1 VDRTLPS
8 IAVIGIPALPALF
21 AEAGFNVLT
30 PSHDSPTV
38 VAAIRAAAATTQ
50 RCITVVG
57 GSDQGLRAWVKI
69 QAANGLP
76 ILVAESDTL
85 VFGDPVPKT
94 RTITLP
100 ASFDDVLTAL
110 GAQPVG
116 GALGETVIEA
126 DGTRRSAKPPDKVAP
141 TDDEDPF
148 AGIFDSGAPNVP
160 APGPAPARNPEP
172 DDQVFAPAPTP
183 LTEPEL
189 GNDVFAPTRAPEPD
203 PDEQVFAPAPTPLTE
218 PEPGDQVFAPTP
230 APSPT
235 LNPSLVAPSEDIDPF
250 EGASVPNP
258 PVPVQRQQRP
268 SSPVIIVFAGKG
280 GVGKSVVSAA
290 LAERAASV
298 GGISK
303 VVLADANRGQGDVR
317 QYLRVSGPLPSIFDA
332 AVSGRIA
339 TAIVGPKRLN
349 PSRPAGSQELHIGV
363 VLAPTAD
370 QADPTVVT
378 PEVYAA
384 VIAEARKA
392 SNLVV
397 IDTQISEGWD
407 TSGIIDGVMIPLIL
421 NGAWGVVLS
430 DSSRAGWKHMM
441 ERLSHL
447 QAQGAP
453 SNRIIA
459 ALNRVAPDAALD
471 PSKVAALIRPYA
483 TWAGSAVADPV
494 VATEFDT
501 GRIPGTPGAAETPGF
516 TTLLDAILYRV
527 TGLDAFAPPDAA
539 ASNSTASDGTSP
551 SHGKS
556 FRRAKFSLFKKGA

>member
-1 VDRTLPS
+1 MDRTAPS

-21 AEAGFNVLT
+21 AEAGFDVLT

-38 VAAIRAAAATTQ
+38 VAAIRSATESTR
-50 RCITVVG
+50 RCIVVVG
-57 GSDQGLRAWVKI
+57 GSDRGLRAWVKI

-76 ILVAESDTL
+76 ILVAESDVL

-100 ASFDDVLTAL
+100 ATFDEVLTAL

-126 DGTRRSAKPPDKVAP
+126 DGTRQSLEPPEEAAT
-141 TDDEDPF
+141 TDDADPF
-148 AGIFDSGAPNVP
+148 AGIFDSGPASDVAPAPVP
-160 APGPAPARNPEP
+160 AQVP
-172 DDQVFAPAPTP
+172 DQVFAPAP
-183 LTEPEL
+183 
-189 GNDVFAPTRAPEPD
+189 VPEPVD
-203 PDEQVFAPAPTPLTE
+203 QVFAPAPEPAQE
-218 PEPGDQVFAPTP
+218 PESATPGPVFAPVHER
-230 APSPT
+230 SP
-235 LNPSLVAPSEDIDPF
+235 VARPTGIDEDIDPF
-250 EGASVPNP
+250 AAAEVARPA
-258 PVPVQRQQRP
+258 PVQGQQRP

-349 PSRPAGSQELHIGV
+349 PSRPVGSQELHIGV

-384 VIAEARKA
+384 VIAEARKT
-392 SNLVV
+392 SELVV

-421 NGAWGVVLS
+421 DGAWGVVLS

-447 QAQGAP
+447 QSQGAP

-471 PSKVAALIRPYA
+471 PAKVAAVVRPYA

-501 GRIPGTPGAAETPGF
+501 GRIPGTPGAADTPGF
-516 TTLLDAILYRV
+516 TQLLDAILYRV
-527 TGLDAFAPPDAA
+527 TGLDIFAPA
-539 ASNSTASDGTSP
+539 STAPSGTTP
-551 SHGKS
+551 VHDRPGRRRKFPWRTGGKS
-556 FRRAKFSLFKKGA
+556 